1 MPVLSI
7 VIPAYNNTRYLP
19 ECIRSITAQEVADIE
34 IIVVDDAST
43 DDTYAAVEGLAREDP
58 RIVALRH
65 AVNQGTLAARTTGV
79 AASTGDYVMLIDQDD
94 ALAPGALRQLLAT
107 AQAHPADIYHF
118 GVRVEAA
125 NPAAQQA
132 ATGMTGF
139 LTPTPREL
147 EGADILRAQFAEAGG
162 FDWHIHHKMFRGEV
176 IRRAY
181 AAAERT
187 RLLLSDDLYMSFIV
201 DAMAGRYYAIDS
213 SPWYIYHLGRGDTFG
228 SALTIEGLDTIA
240 ARDAKGLALVRAYAA
255 GPQAPRRADWA
266 ERVADVRDRLI
277 EHVMN
282 EWKDNLPLDLQPQGL
297 DVVLRSWESDAVCGE
312 LFRYVRDAAYA
323 YLQAADSGSDKP
335 SAQTAAA
342 RQEALRYLDM
352 TARLE
357 RAFDPAQSPNRR
369 YHAMRDIAYRHAH
382 DAGLGSGLDAG
393 LDAAAA
399 SEPQQAQRAP
409 QPQEHRGL
417 HNLRAW
423 LKRSRRNG

>member
-19 ECIRSITAQEVADIE
+19 ECIRSITAQEVADLE

-43 DDTYAAVEGLAREDP
+43 DNTYATVEGLVKEDS
-58 RIVALRH
+58 RIAALRH

-107 AQAHPADIYHF
+107 TQAHPADIYHF

-132 ATGMTGF
+132 AAGMTGF
-139 LTPTPREL
+139 LTPAPREI
-147 EGADILRAQFAEAGG
+147 EGADILRTQFAETGG

-176 IRRAY
+176 IRRAC

-201 DAMAGRYYAIDS
+201 DSMAERYYAIES

-228 SALTIEGLDTIA
+228 SALTIEGLDAIA
-240 ARDAKGLALVRAYAA
+240 DRDAKGLALVRSYAA
-255 GPQAPRRADWA
+255 GPQAPRREDWA
-266 ERVADVRDRLI
+266 ERIADVRDRLI

-282 EWKDNLPLDLQPQGL
+282 EWKDNLPFDLQSQGL
-297 DVVLRSWESDAVCGE
+297 DVVLRSWEADAVCGE

-323 YLQAADSGSDKP
+323 YLQAADRSSGNP
-335 SAQTAAA
+335 SAQTAAV

-352 TARLE
+352 AARLE
-357 RAFDPAQSPNRR
+357 RTFDPAQSANRR
-369 YHAMRDIAYRHAH
+369 YHAMRDIACRHAH
-382 DAGLGSGLDAG
+382 DAG

-399 SEPQQAQRAP
+399 PEPQQTQ
-409 QPQEHRGL
+409 QSQQSQEHRGL

-423 LKRSRRNG
+423 LKRRLRNG